1 MSELRADSI
10 IKSFGNK
17 QVLTDIFISC
27 QPGEIIGLLGRN
39 GSGKSTLL
47 KILFGSLPANRKMVK
62 IDGKII
68 NNISDNNQQISYLP
82 QESYLPSHLRISTI
96 ISIVCAPEPAAII
109 QNHRLVKPHLNK
121 KSRELSGGE
130 SRILE
135 ILLTV
140 YNPGKFTLLDE
151 PFNRVAPV
159 YKDEVKA
166 VVQERSKTKGF
177 IITDHDYRNVLDI
190 ATKIILIH
198 DGGTRIMEST
208 DELVEWGYIPGR

>member
-1 MSELRADSI
+1 MSGLYADSI

-17 QVLTDIFISC
+17 QVLTDVFVSC

-47 KILFGSLPANRKMVK
+47 KILFGSLAADRKMVK
-62 IDGKII
+62 VDNKII

-82 QESYLPSHLRISTI
+82 QESYLPSHVKISTI
-96 ISIVCAPEPAAII
+96 ISMVCEPAYSTVISR
-109 QNHRLVKPHLNK
+109 HRLVKPHLSK
-121 KSRELSGGE
+121 RSELLSSGE
-130 SRILE
+130 LRILE

-140 YNPGKFTLLDE
+140 YTESKFTLLDE
-151 PFNRVAPV
+151 PFNGVAPV

-166 VVQERSKTKGF
+166 VIQEQSKTKGF

-198 DGGTRIMEST
+198 DGGTRIVENP
-208 DELVEWGYIPGR
+208 DELVKWGYIPG